1 MWLQHRRHLVTVV
14 VEVTLRLELKQGFS
28 LPFVN
33 NLPFSSTLETST
45 KTRTFISLSTPS
57 YFSSVLSHVRWSFCV
72 LLKLLLLLLVLC
84 IDTQHSLAHVQTE
97 KNIRFSLSLRYSL
110 T

>member
-1 MWLQHRRHLVTVV
+1 MWLQLRRHLVTVV

-57 YFSSVLSHVRWSFCV
+57 YFSSVLSHVR
-72 LLKLLLLLLVLC
+72 
-84 IDTQHSLAHVQTE
+84 
-97 KNIRFSLSLRYSL
+97 
-110 T
+110 